1 MSVSERLAAVHA
13 TGFEL
18 EEVKF
23 SFSRDVSVAV
33 AGIDINAKAG
43 EIMNL
48 PRYVAA
54 VLEDGG
60 HGQLQDVD
68 MVVELKQAM
77 VKENVQGEFELASLD
92 DHFYVRLKAYM
103 KKLPE
108 SDYDKVESMLNS
120 LVRKRHGKLVHLANA
135 SRLTAELSG
144 KMSVEE
150 REFYNAIHGLSEEF
164 TRQIMGGA
172 KGGGG
177 GR

>member
-1 MSVSERLAAVHA
+1 MSVAERLAAVHA

-23 SFSRDVSVAV
+23 SFSRDVKVDV
-33 AGIDINAKAG
+33 AGIDITAKAG

-48 PRYVAA
+48 PRYVAT

-60 HGQLQDVD
+60 HGQLRDTD
-68 MVVELKQAM
+68 MVVELKQAT

-92 DHFYVRLKAYM
+92 DHFYIRLKAYM

-120 LVRKRHGKLVHLANA
+120 LVRKRHGKIVHLADA
-135 SRLTAELSG
+135 SRLTAELSA
-144 KMSVEE
+144 KMTVEE
-150 REFYNAIHGLSEEF
+150 REFYNALHGLSEEF
-164 TRQIMGGA
+164 TRQIMGGV
-172 KGGGG
+172 KRGGGS
-177 GR
+177 R